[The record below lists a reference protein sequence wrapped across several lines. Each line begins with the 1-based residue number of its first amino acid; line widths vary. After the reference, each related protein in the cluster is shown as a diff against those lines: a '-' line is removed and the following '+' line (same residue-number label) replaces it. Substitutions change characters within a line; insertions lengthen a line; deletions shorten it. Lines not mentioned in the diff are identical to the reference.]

1 MSVFEWLW
9 LFLVVGQCF
18 SSWGH
23 QAYWVLTGSRR
34 GLLSYMKLKYKK
46 RNRKATD
53 IHLHG
58 IRLRRL
64 ITYQSLTFWSISSF
78 LTWVP
83 GLTLSF
89 DPQNSGDRINQIMN
103 WWSGYVNAR
112 CLIFG
117 LIAFSSN
124 KELLSFTGCLSL
136 SFLWKPTLRSHEDMG
151 NILCSFGMR
160 LKS

>member
-1 MSVFEWLW
+1 MTITVRFLNLPLSLALFFFPLSQAFSSSKCLFHPEIHSKWKKQEMSVFEWLW

-46 RNRKATD
+46 RNKKPTD
-53 IHLHG
+53 IHLRG
-58 IRLRRL
+58 IRLHRL

-89 DPQNSGDRINQIMN
+89 DPQNSGDHINQLWIDDQVM
-103 WWSGYVNAR
+103 SMPGV
-112 CLIFG
+112 
-117 LIAFSSN
+117 SS
-124 KELLSFTGCLSL
+124 LAL
-136 SFLWKPTLRSHEDMG
+136 
-151 NILCSFGMR
+151 
-160 LKS
+160 